1 MKKSVFAVGV
11 ACAMALAPMA
21 HAAGNAAPF
30 GVELGVATMEQ
41 VKTTLGPNVKRE
53 DSGPNQY
60 TKGPMFDVDGASLDI
75 EGVKLARF
83 VFDRA
88 NVLAGVIV
96 IMDKDPKGLYK
107 TLSAK
112 YKPVSNKI
120 NNFMN
125 NGSARLEKG
134 DSVILI
140 EAPHLDFTMEVDYL
154 TRSLFAS
161 WQQSTA
167 EDAASKKKRKAEAL

>member
-1 MKKSVFAVGV
+1 MKKSVFAPAV
-11 ACAMALAPMA
+11 ACAMVLASTA

-41 VKTTLGPNVKRE
+41 VKTTLGPNVKSE
-53 DSGPNQY
+53 DSGPNAY
-60 TKGPMFDVDGASLDI
+60 TKGPMFDVDGTTLDV
-75 EGVKLARF
+75 EGVQKVRF
-83 VFDRA
+83 VFDRS

-96 IMDKDPKGLYK
+96 LMNKDPKGLYK

-120 NNFMN
+120 DNFMN
-125 NGSARLEKG
+125 YGSARLEKG

-140 EAPHLDFTMEVDYL
+140 EAPHLDFSMEVDYL

-161 WQQSTA
+161 WQKSTA
-167 EDAASKKKRKAEAL
+167 EEAASKKKRKAEAL